1 MNKKIE
7 VYSGPAGG
15 WGALKAVAKALREQM
30 NIRHDVIALFDM
42 NKAEGFDC
50 PGCAWPDPNHTA
62 SFDICENGAKAVS
75 WEATSKRATPEFFA
89 HHTVSELFEWSDFEL
104 EDSGRLT
111 HPLKY
116 NPTKDCFERIEWQVA
131 FDEIGTQLRQY
142 NDPDVVEFYTS
153 GRTSNEAAFLYQL
166 FAREYG
172 TNNFPDCS
180 NMCHEPTSVGLAASI
195 GVGKG
200 TVSLDDFEHCDLVIC
215 IGHNPGT
222 NHPRMLTSLREI
234 ALRGARIVAIN
245 PMQERGL
252 ERFTA
257 PQNPIEMLTNTQTQ
271 LANAYFHV
279 RIGGDV
285 ALLKG
290 MMRRLIEKHDEQRAE
305 GNIGFLDEAFI
316 SDHTQGFQDLRSDVL
331 NTDWHDITQV
341 SGLTYEQIESLADIY
356 AQSERTIIC
365 YGMGITQHQHGTQ
378 NVQQLINLLLLKG
391 NIGKAGAGICPLRG
405 HSNVQ
410 GDRTVGITEKP
421 SESMLNNI
429 EKHFGFVP
437 PKKFGH
443 AAIESMKA
451 ICEGSARALVC
462 MGGNFAVAMPDRT
475 VTFER
480 MKQLDL
486 VVHLATKLNR
496 SHLLTAK
503 QSYLFPVL
511 GRTEIDMQESGAQSI
526 TVEDSM
532 SMVHASRGLLK
543 PASNT
548 LMSEC
553 AIIAGIAQSTLLN
566 SVVKWRTM
574 VADYDNIRNAI
585 EAVIPEFYKFNE
597 RIKQPGGFYLPNAAA
612 TRCWLTASQ
621 KANFISTKGL
631 LEDPRS
637 AFNSELVLATVR
649 SHDQYNTTLYGMN
662 DRYRGVFGRRDVVF
676 ISTTQARQC
685 GVNAG
690 DKVNLVAL
698 LPDGKRSTRTMLG
711 LTVVI
716 YDMADRS
723 LVTYFPE
730 ASHMLAL
737 GNYDI
742 QSGIPAYKS
751 IPVAMDKCFPD
762 KATSH

>member
-1 MNKKIE
+1 MDKKIE
-7 VYSGPAGG
+7 AYSGPAGG
-15 WGALKAVAKALREQM
+15 WGALKAVAKALRDQM

-50 PGCAWPDPNHTA
+50 PGCAWPDPVHTA

-75 WEATSKRATPEFFA
+75 WEATSKRATPDFFA
-89 HHTVSELFEWSDFEL
+89 HHTISELSEWGDFAL

-116 NPTKDCFERIEWQVA
+116 NATTDRFEPVEWQTA
-131 FDEIGTQLRQY
+131 FEEIGAQLSQY
-142 NDPDVVEFYTS
+142 SDPNVVEFYTS

-180 NMCHEPTSVGLAASI
+180 NMCHEPTSVGLVASI

-200 TVSLDDFEHCDLVIC
+200 TVSLNDFEHCDLVIC

-222 NHPRMLTSLREI
+222 NHPRMLTSLRSV
-234 ALRGARIVAIN
+234 ALRGAHIVAIN

-257 PQNPIEMLTNTQTQ
+257 PQNPVEMLTDGQTQ
-271 LANAYFHV
+271 LADTYYHV
-279 RIGGDV
+279 RIGGDT
-285 ALLKG
+285 ALLTG
-290 MMRRLIEKHDEQRAE
+290 VMRCLIEKHEQRVAQ
-305 GNIGFLDEAFI
+305 GNTGLLDEAFI
-316 SDHTQGFQDLRSDVL
+316 NEQTCGFQNLRKEVL
-331 NTDWHDITQV
+331 NSDWHDIIRI
-341 SGLTYEQIESLADIY
+341 SGLTYEQIENLADMY
-356 AQSERTIIC
+356 SRAGRTIIC

-378 NVQQLINLLLLKG
+378 NVQQLVNLLLLKG
-391 NIGKAGAGICPLRG
+391 NIGKTGAGICPLRG

-421 SESMLNNI
+421 SESFLNNI
-429 EKHFGFVP
+429 ERYFGFMP
-437 PKKFGH
+437 PGNAGH
-443 AAIESMKA
+443 AAVESMKSV
-451 ICEGSARALVC
+451 CRGSARALVC
-462 MGGNFAVAMPDRT
+462 LGGNFAVAMPDHT

-496 SHLLTAK
+496 SHLLTAR
-503 QSYLFPVL
+503 QSYILPVL
-511 GRTEIDMQESGAQSI
+511 GRTETDMQESGAQVI

-532 SMVHASRGLLK
+532 SMVHASRGVLK
-543 PASNT
+543 PASET

-553 AIIAGIAQSTLLN
+553 AIIAGIAQATLPD
-566 SVVKWRTM
+566 SVVNWRDL
-574 VADYDNIRNAI
+574 VSDYDKIRDAI
-585 EAVIPEFYKFNE
+585 EAVLPDFYDFNQ

-612 TRCWLTASQ
+612 ARQWLTES
-621 KANFISTKGL
+621 KRANFIPAQGL

-637 AFNSELVLATVR
+637 ACHSELVLATVR

-662 DRYRGVFGRRDVVF
+662 DRYRGIVGRRDVVF
-676 ISTTQARQC
+676 ISAAQAKNS
-685 GVNAG
+685 GVKAG
-690 DKVNLVAL
+690 DRVNLTAL
-698 LPDGKRSTRTMLG
+698 LPDGTRSTRTMSG

-716 YDMADRS
+716 YDMAERS

-730 ASHMLAL
+730 ASHMVSLD
-737 GNYDI
+737 NYDE
-742 QSGIPAYKS
+742 QCGIPAYKS
-751 IPVAMDKCFPD
+751 IPVIMDKC
-762 KATSH
+762 